1 MTKKRLSWWKI
12 VLIVLLTI
20 VVLIIAVVGG
30 YVIYMQAS
38 YYRIAD
44 NLALNINNDQNEK
57 IQSTQKY
64 SIVTY
69 NIGFGA
75 YQQDYTFFMDTGEML
90 DGTKTQ
96 GEHAKGLS
104 KEDVLKNTEGSIE
117 LMKSL
122 DADFYFTQE
131 VDIDSTRSYHINQS
145 NMIVEAF
152 PEYGNIFTNNFH
164 SPFLFYPLTDPHGAV
179 EAGTETLS
187 RYYIESSIRRSLP
200 ISEGFLE
207 KFFDLDRCLTV
218 NYLPLE
224 GQENYLVL
232 INLHLSAYDEGGV
245 YRAKQIAM
253 LNEILKTERDN
264 GNYVIAGGDFNHDIA
279 DSFTY
284 FKTTQKVPSWLAF
297 ISDEDLT
304 EGYHFADANNNAPT
318 CRGADMIYIKDETYT
333 CVVDGFIVSDN
344 IEINLVENVDNQFLY
359 SDHNPVYMEFT
370 LQK

>member
-1 MTKKRLSWWKI
+1 MLVDSHCHLSSEEVYSRLDDVMNRAAGAGVDYMLNAGGLFDELPLQLEICRKYPN
-12 VLIVLLTI
+12 VFTLTG
-20 VVLIIAVVGG
+20 VHPHNA
-30 YVIYMQAS
+30 
-38 YYRIAD
+38 
-44 NLALNINNDQNEK
+44 
-57 IQSTQKY
+57 T
-64 SIVTY
+64 
-69 NIGFGA
+69 A
-75 YQQDYTFFMDTGEML
+75 YAGIT
-90 DGTKTQ
+90 
-96 GEHAKGLS
+96 A
-104 KEDVLKNTEGSIE
+104 EDVLKNTEGSIE

-152 PEYGNIFTNNFH
+152 PQYGNIFTNNFH
-164 SPFLFYPLTDPHGAV
+164 SPFLCYPLTDPHGAV

-279 DSFTY
+279 DSSTY

-297 ISDEDLT
+297 ISDDDLT
-304 EGYHFADANNNAPT
+304 EGYRFADANNNAPT